1 MEHHSTTPGPVHRA
15 NAPLRGI
22 TYATTIHNEH
32 ILAVNMTITSYAGA
46 YTCQVTANDR
56 QEVVVFTLRVSG
68 MFDTLHLCTHM
79 YMYYAHAQP
88 LVKDT
93 MTMLMTA
100 EASHG

>member
-1 MEHHSTTPGPVHRA
+1 M
-15 NAPLRGI
+15 
-22 TYATTIHNEH
+22 IHNEH